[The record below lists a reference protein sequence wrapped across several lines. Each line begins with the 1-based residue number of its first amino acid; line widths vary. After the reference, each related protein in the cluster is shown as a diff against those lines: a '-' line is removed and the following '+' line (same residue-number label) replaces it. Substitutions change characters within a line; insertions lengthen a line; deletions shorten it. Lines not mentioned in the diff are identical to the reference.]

1 VHGGDQEPLGE
12 FDLIDRYFASGRAA
26 ARGTPGTPGAQ
37 RRTDVILGIGDDA
50 ALLRCPADRDLVA
63 AVDTLVE
70 GRHFPAGSEPRS
82 IGHRSLAVNLSDLAA
97 MGATPAWATL
107 ALTMPSADGRWLE
120 GFSAGFMELAAA
132 HGVELVGGDTTAGP
146 LTISV
151 QILGQIDRGSA
162 LRRSGAQPG
171 DILAVTGTLGDAG
184 AGLALVT
191 GSATAVDRAAA
202 DQLIERFEYP
212 TPRVQFGSDARGIAS
227 AAIDL
232 SDGLA
237 GDLPKFA
244 HASGLAA
251 HVDVG
256 RLPLSGALRSLA
268 TVAQA
273 REWALAAGDDYE
285 LLVAVPPQRFDE
297 LAAVA
302 ARLNLT
308 FTAIGELRRGTGV
321 AWALEGLSFAAPARG
336 YEHFR

>member
-1 VHGGDQEPLGE
+1 MNGDQEPLGE
-12 FDLIDRYFASGRAA
+12 FELIDRYFASGRPGAP
-26 ARGTPGTPGAQ
+26 GTPGTT

-50 ALLRCPADRDLVA
+50 ALLRCPPDRDLVA
-63 AVDTLVE
+63 AVDTLVA
-70 GRHFPAGSEPRS
+70 GRHFPEGSAPRS

-107 ALTMPSADGRWLE
+107 ALTLPSADGRWLE

-151 QILGQIDRGSA
+151 QILGQVERGNA
-162 LRRSGAQPG
+162 LRRGGAQPG

-184 AGLALVT
+184 AGLALLT
-191 GSATAVDRAAA
+191 GRAIAEDRVAGAE
-202 DQLIERFEYP
+202 LIKRFEYP
-212 TPRVQFGSDARGIAS
+212 MPRVQFGSSARGIAS
-227 AAIDL
+227 AAMDL

-244 HASGLAA
+244 RASGLAA

-285 LLVAVPPQRFDE
+285 LLVAVPAQRFDE

-302 ARLNLT
+302 ARLNLM
-308 FTAIGELRRGTGV
+308 FTAIGDLRRGTGIT
-321 AWALEGLSFAAPARG
+321 WALDGQPFAAPARG
-336 YEHFR
+336 YDHFR

>member
-1 VHGGDQEPLGE
+1 MQGDPEPLGE
-12 FDLIDRYFASGRAA
+12 FDVIDRYFAPGR
-26 ARGTPGTPGAQ
+26 PGAPGAE

-50 ALLRCPADRDLVA
+50 ALLRCLESSDLVA
-63 AVDTLVE
+63 AVDTLVA
-70 GRHFPAGSEPRS
+70 GRHFPEGSEPRS

-107 ALTMPSADGRWLE
+107 ALTLPAADGRWLE
-120 GFSAGFMELAAA
+120 GFSTGFMRLAAA

-151 QILGQIDRGSA
+151 QILGQVDRGSA

-191 GSATAVDRAAA
+191 GRATAEDRVTA
-202 DQLIERFEYP
+202 DLLIERFEYP

-227 AAIDL
+227 AAMDL
-232 SDGLA
+232 SDGLT

-244 HASGLAA
+244 RASGLAA
-251 HVDVG
+251 HVDVE
-256 RLPLSGALRSLA
+256 RLPLSAALRSFT
-268 TVAQA
+268 TVAQG

-285 LLVAVPPQRFDE
+285 LVVAVPPPRFDE
-297 LAAVA
+297 LAAIA
-302 ARLNLT
+302 GRLNLT

-321 AWALEGLSFAAPARG
+321 TWALQGRPFAAATRG

>member
-1 VHGGDQEPLGE
+1 
-12 FDLIDRYFASGRAA
+12 
-26 ARGTPGTPGAQ
+26 
-37 RRTDVILGIGDDA
+37 VILSIGDDA
-50 ALLRCPADRDLVA
+50 ALLRCPPGSDLVA

-107 ALTMPSADGRWLE
+107 ALTLPSADRRWLE
-120 GFSAGFMELAAA
+120 RFSAGFMDLAAV

-151 QILGQIDRGSA
+151 HILGQVDRGTA

-191 GSATAVDRAAA
+191 GRVVSSDRVAVAE
-202 DQLIERFEYP
+202 LIERFEYP
-212 TPRVQFGSDARGIAS
+212 TPRVQFGSAARGIAS
-227 AAIDL
+227 AAMDL

-244 HASGLAA
+244 RASALAA
-251 HVDVG
+251 HVDVE
-256 RLPLSGALRSLA
+256 RLPLSGAMRSLA
-268 TVAQA
+268 TVAQGH
-273 REWALAAGDDYE
+273 EWAIAAGDDYE
-285 LLVAVPPQRFDE
+285 LLVAVPAQRFDE

-308 FTAIGELRRGTGV
+308 FTAIGELGRGTGV
-321 AWALEGLSFAAPARG
+321 TWALEGLPYAAPARG

>member
-1 VHGGDQEPLGE
+1 MHGGDQEPLGE
-12 FDLIDRYFASGRAA
+12 FDLIDRYFAPGRLGA
-26 ARGTPGTPGAQ
+26 PGAPGAKK
-37 RRTDVILGIGDDA
+37 RTDVILGIGDDA
-50 ALLRCPADRDLVA
+50 ALLRCLKGSDLVA
-63 AVDTLVE
+63 AVDTLVA

-107 ALTMPSADGRWLE
+107 ALTIPSADGRWLE

-132 HGVELVGGDTTAGP
+132 HGVELVGGDTTSGP

-151 QILGQIDRGSA
+151 QILGQVDRGSA

-191 GSATAVDRAAA
+191 GSATAEDRVAAV
-202 DQLIERFEYP
+202 LIERFEYP

-227 AAIDL
+227 AAMDL

-244 HASGLAA
+244 RASGLAA

-302 ARLNLT
+302 GRLNLT

-321 AWALEGLSFAAPARG
+321 AWALDGLSFAAPARG